1 MYEAEG
7 ECVISFC
14 IQGTQDFLF
23 SLFLEGSLLLRLLEK
38 MQMCRLFV
46 KVPGE
51 KAQAVVT
58 TSISRKTGNLC
69 L

>member
-38 MQMCRLFV
+38 NANV
-46 KVPGE
+46 
-51 KAQAVVT
+51 QAV
-58 TSISRKTGNLC
+58 C
-69 L
+69 